1 MSKYLYL
8 IKNIGVLTLSN
19 LGSKILAFLLIPL
32 YTSVLSTEQY
42 GVFDLAQT
50 TVSLCIPIL
59 SINISS
65 AALRFALDKD
75 KDKKDVFS
83 VGILYILFA
92 IIIFLSAFICNK
104 YVGAL
109 NIFVDY
115 TGIVILMFS
124 SNILYGNLE
133 ILGDTPVGELVVV
146 LDGEADKVLVA
157 QKAIENA
164 GVSLQVLKKGAQ

>member
-59 SINISS
+59 SINISG

-92 IIIFLSAFICNK
+92 IIIFSSAFICNK
-104 YVGAL
+104 YVGTL

-115 TGIVILMFS
+115 TGIIILMFS
-124 SNILYGNLE
+124 SNILYDYLSQYCRGIEKITDIAIAGIISSVTL
-133 ILGDTPVGELVVV
+133 LG
-146 LDGEADKVLVA
+146 
-157 QKAIENA
+157 
-164 GVSLQVLKKGAQ
+164 

>member
-92 IIIFLSAFICNK
+92 IIIFSSAFICNK

-115 TGIVILMFS
+115 T
-124 SNILYGNLE
+124 
-133 ILGDTPVGELVVV
+133 P
-146 LDGEADKVLVA
+146 
-157 QKAIENA
+157 
-164 GVSLQVLKKGAQ
+164 LQAV

>member
-59 SINISS
+59 SFNISS

-83 VGILYILFA
+83 VGILYIL
-92 IIIFLSAFICNK
+92 
-104 YVGAL
+104 
-109 NIFVDY
+109 
-115 TGIVILMFS
+115 
-124 SNILYGNLE
+124 
-133 ILGDTPVGELVVV
+133 
-146 LDGEADKVLVA
+146 
-157 QKAIENA
+157 
-164 GVSLQVLKKGAQ
+164 

>member
-65 AALRFALDKD
+65 AALRLKIKRMYLAL
-75 KDKKDVFS
+75 VFCTYYLLLS
-83 VGILYILFA
+83 YFRA
-92 IIIFLSAFICNK
+92 PLSAIN
-104 YVGAL
+104 
-109 NIFVDY
+109 
-115 TGIVILMFS
+115 M
-124 SNILYGNLE
+124 
-133 ILGDTPVGELVVV
+133 
-146 LDGEADKVLVA
+146 
-157 QKAIENA
+157 
-164 GVSLQVLKKGAQ
+164 

>member
-59 SINISS
+59 H
-65 AALRFALDKD
+65 
-75 KDKKDVFS
+75 
-83 VGILYILFA
+83 
-92 IIIFLSAFICNK
+92 
-104 YVGAL
+104 
-109 NIFVDY
+109 
-115 TGIVILMFS
+115 
-124 SNILYGNLE
+124 
-133 ILGDTPVGELVVV
+133 P
-146 LDGEADKVLVA
+146 
-157 QKAIENA
+157 
-164 GVSLQVLKKGAQ
+164 GVR